1 MNLALARGHARSA
14 RTQAK
19 LVIILATNVLVSIIL
34 SWFSH
39 VGSEVFHGCTEAH
52 HGFIFMK
59 YINKKYFHVQQQQQ
73 QQIVH

>member
-1 MNLALARGHARSA
+1 MARGRARSA

-34 SWFSH
+34 SWFSLH

-73 QQIVH
+73 QQQIVH